1 LKLKS
6 LSKKKQMSTIIQQIS
21 KLSNKHGLSPIHH
34 CCFGTIAVVNPSGS
48 QQSNNTKKRSKHRK
62 QGNAGSY
69 KFVDRAFIRVAG
81 GNGGKGCLSY
91 ETLLGSSYK
100 KKPDG
105 GHGGHGGKVIILA
118 DQNEQSLNMQSH
130 HFKAEDGKN
139 GTSKQMHGRNGKDKI
154 IRVPCGVVVKRV
166 LDYDEIYDPALN
178 VIKKISADEKDD
190 TVVTEGID
198 RPYDYDDIVNLE
210 QRSQVDGLF
219 YWEQENSITDDDD
232 DLISSSEMLPIAER
246 ETIPIAD
253 LDQPGSFIEVA
264 GGGMGGTGNCVYAK
278 RQFQSNMFAG
288 AAERA
293 KGEDGQV
300 LHLELELKLIA
311 DVGLVGFPNAGK
323 SSLLAAMS
331 KAQPEIAPYPFTTL
345 HPLVG
350 TLEYV
355 DGFRAIL
362 ADVPGLIGGAA
373 LGRGRG
379 HDFLKHIERTKALLY
394 IVDAAGVD
402 GRDPLTDIS
411 VLVDEIASY
420 GNEDM
425 MERPALVVANK
436 MDLIQDQSLQDEI
449 LYALSSLAIEKG
461 INFNGEVH
469 GISAGVTGE
478 GLSELSRAIRTLVEK
493 GNAERQT
500 RNQIFHTFKI

>member
-1 LKLKS
+1 MNSIL
-6 LSKKKQMSTIIQQIS
+6 QRIS
-21 KLSNKHGLSPIHH
+21 KIPYNNRLSPTFHSK
-34 CCFGTIAVVNPSGS
+34 FGTIATVNPSGS
-48 QQSNNTKKRSKHRK
+48 QKTKKKKSKHRK

-81 GNGGKGCLSY
+81 GQGGKGCLSY

-105 GHGGHGGKVIILA
+105 GHGGKGGSIIIRA
-118 DQNEQSLNMQSH
+118 DPSEQSLNMPSH

-166 LDYDEIYDPALN
+166 LDYDEIYDPEMN
-178 VIKKISADEKDD
+178 VIKKISVNEKDD

-210 QRSQVDGLF
+210 QRSQADGLF
-219 YWEQENSITDDDD
+219 YWEQEHSITDEDDE
-232 DLISSSEMLPIAER
+232 LISSSEMLPITER
-246 ETIPIAD
+246 ETIAIAD

-264 GGGMGGTGNCVYAK
+264 VGGRGGTGNCVYAK
-278 RQFQSNMFAG
+278 RQFQSNMYAG

-293 KGEDGQV
+293 KGEEGQV

-311 DVGLVGFPNAGK
+311 DIGLVGFPNAGK

-331 KAQPEIAPYPFTTL
+331 KAQPNIAPYPFTTL

-402 GRDPLTDIS
+402 GRDPLSDLN
-411 VLVDEIASY
+411 VLIEEIASY

-425 MERPALVVANK
+425 MKRPALIVANK
-436 MDLIQDQSLQDEI
+436 LDLIKDHSQQDEI
-449 LYALSSLAIEKG
+449 LHALSALVIQRG
-461 INFNGEVH
+461 INCNGEVH

-478 GLSELSRAIRTLVEK
+478 GLSELSRAIRALVER
-493 GNAERQT
+493 GNAERKL
-500 RNQIFHTFKI
+500 RNQMFQTF

>member
-1 LKLKS
+1 M
-6 LSKKKQMSTIIQQIS
+6 QRIS
-21 KLSNKHGLSPIHH
+21 KLSCNNVLSPIYH
-34 CCFGTIAVVNPSGS
+34 CPFGTIATVNPSGF
-48 QQSNNTKKRSKHRK
+48 QQSKKKKRSKYRK

-69 KFVDRAFIRVAG
+69 KFVDRAFIRVS
-81 GNGGKGCLSY
+81 GGKGGSGCLSY
-91 ETLLGSSYK
+91 ATLLGSSYK

-105 GHGGHGGKVIILA
+105 GHGGKGGSVIILA
-118 DQNEQSLNMQSH
+118 DQNEQSLNMPSH

-139 GTSKQMHGRNGKDKI
+139 GTSNQMHGRNGKDKI

-166 LDYDEIYDPALN
+166 LDYDEIYDPELN
-178 VIKKISADEKDD
+178 AIKKINVDEQYD
-190 TVVTEGID
+190 TVVAKGID
-198 RPYDYDDIVNLE
+198 RPYDYDDIVNSE
-210 QRSQVDGLF
+210 QRSQADGLF
-219 YWEQENSITDDDD
+219 YWEQENNDPEDDDE
-232 DLISSSEMLPIAER
+232 LISSSEMLPIAER
-246 ETIPIAD
+246 ETVAIAD
-253 LDQPGSFIEVA
+253 LDQAGSFIEVA
-264 GGGMGGTGNCVYAK
+264 FGGRGGTGNCVYAK
-278 RQFQSNMFAG
+278 RQFQSNMYAG
-288 AAERA
+288 ASERA
-293 KGEDGQV
+293 RGEDGQV

-402 GRDPLTDIS
+402 GRDPLQDLN
-411 VLVDEIASY
+411 VLVEEIASY

-425 MERPALVVANK
+425 MERPALIVANK
-436 MDLIQDQSLQDEI
+436 LDLIQDHIVQDEI
-449 LYALSSLAIEKG
+449 LYALSALAIEKG
-461 INFNGEVH
+461 IKFNGEVH

-478 GLSELSRAIRTLVEK
+478 GLSELSKAIRALVEK
-493 GNAERQT
+493 GNTERQA
-500 RNQIFHTFKI
+500 RNQIFQTFKI